1 MPDSASSILEQIAAQ
16 VRVCTACPL
25 CEGRTN
31 AVPGEGSAQSLVAF
45 VGEGPG
51 GDEDLQGRPFVGRS
65 GQLLRRTIRESGWQ
79 EEDVFICN
87 VVKCRPPSNRDP
99 LPEEITACSH
109 FLHAQLAVVRPR
121 LIVTL
126 GRFSLNLLVGPN
138 LKITEVMGRPVNK
151 AGLTFVPTLHP
162 AAVLRN
168 QNLLPDFQKHIR
180 GALTLAQKMHN
191 AAQAG
196 ERQ

>member
-1 MPDSASSILEQIAAQ
+1 MPESAAALLEQIAAQ
-16 VRVCTACPL
+16 VRACTACGL
-25 CEGRTN
+25 CEGRSN
-31 AVPGEGSAQSLVAF
+31 AVPGEGSASSLVAF

-51 GDEDLQGRPFVGRS
+51 GDEDQQGRPFVGRS

-87 VVKCRPPSNRDP
+87 VVKCRPPNNRDP
-99 LPEEITACSH
+99 LPEEISACSH
-109 FLHAQLAVVRPR
+109 YLHAQLAIVRPK

-126 GRFSLNLLVGPN
+126 GRFSLNLLVGSQ
-138 LKITEVMGRPVNK
+138 LKITEVMGRPINK
-151 AGLTFVPTLHP
+151 GGLTFVPTLHP

-180 GALTLAQKMHN
+180 GALNLALKMHS
-191 AAQAG
+191 AEQGAQP
-196 ERQ
+196 